1 MKVALKEIK
10 DIGDDLLYISILLS
24 EKNNCNVNE
33 EITVLEKCLYKLKHL
48 EEEDTKTKT
57 T

>member
-33 EITVLEKCLYKLKHL
+33 EITALEKCLYKLKRIDDKDK
-48 EEEDTKTKT
+48 ETKT